1 MNFSIETLLK
11 NKPVLLDG
19 SWGTEL
25 QKMGLNPGNC
35 PDEWNLTNPD
45 KVFKVAEDYVMAGS
59 RIILTNTFRSN
70 KIALSNFNLENSFT
84 ELNKK
89 GVEISKEAA
98 AGRAKVFASIG
109 PSGKLLATGEINVNE
124 LEDIFIQQ
132 AEIIAEAGAD
142 GIVIET
148 MSDLNEAIIALK
160 SVRKTN
166 LTVAVCMVF
175 DSGKEKDKTMMGDS
189 IENVVKSLVDEGADI
204 IGANCGQGIE
214 SFIKTCSSMKK
225 LSPVP
230 VWIKPNAGIPKYVNG
245 KIIYD
250 TSPEDFASFIPSLL
264 EAGADF
270 VGGCCGTTPDYI
282 KLVGKKIE
290 EFKTH

>member
-59 RIILTNTFRSN
+59 SIILTNTFRSN
-70 KIALSNFNLENSFT
+70 KIALSNFNLENSVT

-148 MSDLNEAIIALK
+148 MSDL
-160 SVRKTN
+160 
-166 LTVAVCMVF
+166 
-175 DSGKEKDKTMMGDS
+175 
-189 IENVVKSLVDEGADI
+189 
-204 IGANCGQGIE
+204 
-214 SFIKTCSSMKK
+214 
-225 LSPVP
+225 
-230 VWIKPNAGIPKYVNG
+230 
-245 KIIYD
+245 
-250 TSPEDFASFIPSLL
+250 
-264 EAGADF
+264 
-270 VGGCCGTTPDYI
+270 
-282 KLVGKKIE
+282 
-290 EFKTH
+290 